1 MTCLTSAYTANT
13 HQAELSKSNYGCLQT
28 AFDGRLQYLRDTQ
41 ITLSG
46 FGFVVINFLTM
57 LWYTPTLDQDCPP
70 WVYASWAVGLFL
82 YQTFDAVDGSQARRT
97 HQSGPLGELFDHGVD
112 AINTTLEVL
121 LFSATMNLGQGWKTI
136 LTLFACKLRIPRW
149 A

>member
-1 MTCLTSAYTANT
+1 MRKDKNV
-13 HQAELSKSNYGCLQT
+13 
-28 AFDGRLQYLRDTQ
+28 DTMILQ

-46 FGFVVINFLTM
+46 FGFVVANFLTM

-70 WVYASWAVGLFL
+70 WVYVSWAIGLFL

-97 HQSGPLGELFDHGVD
+97 RQSGPLGELFDHGVD

-121 LFSATMNLGQGWKTI
+121 LFSAAMNLGQGWKTI
-136 LTLFACKLRIPRW
+136 LTLFACTSIIGNPAEDAGTTVDKAAILTWISIPYLLC
-149 A
+149 ADMG